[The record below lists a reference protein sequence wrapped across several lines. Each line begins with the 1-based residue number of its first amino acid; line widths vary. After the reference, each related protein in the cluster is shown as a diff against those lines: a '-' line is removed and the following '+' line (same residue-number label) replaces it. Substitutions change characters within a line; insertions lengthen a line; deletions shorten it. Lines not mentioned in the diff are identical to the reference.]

1 MTVRTGELD
10 MEGVQLLDLYFDTT
24 YAETITSTMNT
35 VIKTLCV
42 GCQLGKLSQKQHE
55 CLSLSK
61 KEQLILYFE
70 EILKAVDEEYVLIRW
85 EQNVRREGVASSE
98 QIDFYKLK
106 IYCKDW
112 IESDMKTENW
122 KRKMMKMSLLCIRF
136 ENDNQ

>member
-1 MTVRTGELD
+1 
-10 MEGVQLLDLYFDTT
+10 MEGVQLLDLYFDTA
-24 YAETITSTMNT
+24 YADTITSTMNT

-42 GCQLGKLSQKQHE
+42 GCQRGKLSQKQHE

-85 EQNVRREGVASSE
+85 EQNVRRESDVSSE
-98 QIDFYKLK
+98 LIDFYKLK

-112 IESDMKTENW
+112 RESDMKTENW
-122 KRKMMKMSLLCIRF
+122 KRKMMKMSMLCIRLD
-136 ENDNQ
+136 NDNQ

>member
-1 MTVRTGELD
+1 MTVRTSKLA
-10 MEGVQLLDLYFDTT
+10 MEGVQLLDLYFDTA
-24 YAETITSTMNT
+24 YADTITSTMNT

-42 GCQLGKLSQKQHE
+42 GCQRGKLSQKQHE

-85 EQNVRREGVASSE
+85 EQNVRREGVVSSE
-98 QIDFYKLK
+98 LIDFYKLK

-112 IESDMKTENW
+112 RESDMKTENW
-122 KRKMMKMSLLCIRF
+122 KRKMMKMSMLCIRLD
-136 ENDNQ
+136 NDNQ